1 MKKVMNENKM
11 SVYGG
16 LTVTQIRV
24 LLIEDDP
31 MVREVNRQF
40 IEKVAGFEV
49 IGQASNGVEG
59 IAQIRRLVPDLVFMD
74 IFMPEQ
80 DGITSLRKI
89 RELKLPVDVITVTAA
104 NDMKTVKQILHLGV
118 FDYIMKPFSF
128 ERVQGTLENY
138 LRFKKQM
145 QKERELTQG
154 ELDLLFHYQGG
165 QKEAEQPSMIHVE
178 KNLPKGFNR
187 ATLEKVVHYLHTVEG
202 ASAEEVASGVGI
214 ARVTA
219 RRYLDYLEKQE
230 EITMDVHYGGI
241 GRPINYYFSK

>member
-1 MKKVMNENKM
+1 ME
-11 SVYGG
+11 G
-16 LTVTQIRV
+16 LTVTQINV

-40 IEKVAGFEV
+40 IEKVDGFEV

-59 IAQIRRLVPDLVFMD
+59 IEQICSLQPDLVFMD

-80 DGITSLRKI
+80 DGLTSLRKI
-89 RELKLPVDVITVTAA
+89 RELKIPVDVITVTAA
-104 NDMKTVKQILHLGV
+104 NDMETVKQVLHLGV

-138 LRFKKQM
+138 KRFKQQM
-145 QKERELTQG
+145 QTEREFTQG
-154 ELDLLFHYQGG
+154 ELDQLFHYHN
-165 QKEAEQPSMIHVE
+165 EQE
-178 KNLPKGFNR
+178 KRELANEEKSEKSLPKGFNR
-187 ATLEKVVHYLHTVEG
+187 ATLEKVVHYLQSVDG
-202 ASAEEVASGVGI
+202 ASAEDVASGVGI

-219 RRYLDYLEKQE
+219 RRYLDYLEKQQ

>member
-1 MKKVMNENKM
+1 ME
-11 SVYGG
+11 G
-16 LTVTQIRV
+16 LTVTQINV

-59 IAQIRRLVPDLVFMD
+59 IEQICSLQPDLVFMD

-80 DGITSLRKI
+80 DGLTSLRKI
-89 RELKLPVDVITVTAA
+89 RELKIPVDVITVTAA
-104 NDMKTVKQILHLGV
+104 NDMETVKQVLHLGV

-138 LRFKKQM
+138 KRFKQQM
-145 QKERELTQG
+145 QTEREFTQG
-154 ELDLLFHYQGG
+154 ELDLLFHYHN
-165 QKEAEQPSMIHVE
+165 EQE
-178 KNLPKGFNR
+178 KRELANEEKSEKTLPKGFNR
-187 ATLEKVVHYLHTVEG
+187 ATLEKVVHYLQSVDG
-202 ASAEEVASGVGI
+202 ASAEDVASGVGI

-219 RRYLDYLEKQE
+219 RRYLDYLEKQQ

>member
-1 MKKVMNENKM
+1 MD
-11 SVYGG
+11 GG
-16 LTVTQIRV
+16 QTVAQIKV

-40 IEKVAGFEV
+40 IEKVEHFQV
-49 IGQASNGVEG
+49 IGQASNGLEG
-59 IAQIRRLVPDLVFMD
+59 ITQIRHHQPDLVFMD

-89 RELKLPVDVITVTAA
+89 RELDLPVDVITVTAA
-104 NDMKTVKQILHLGV
+104 NDMETVKQVLHLGV

-128 ERVQGTLENY
+128 ERVKGTLDNY
-138 LRFKKQM
+138 LRFKKQT
-145 QKERELTQG
+145 QIERELTQG
-154 ELDLLFHYQGG
+154 ELDQLFHYRDEKNNIELSHTLQ
-165 QKEAEQPSMIHVE
+165 SE

-187 ATLEKVVHYLHTVEG
+187 TTLEKVVHFLQSVDG
-202 ASAEEVASGVGI
+202 ASAEEVASGIGI

>member
-1 MKKVMNENKM
+1 MA
-11 SVYGG
+11 
-16 LTVTQIRV
+16 QITV

-40 IEKVAGFEV
+40 IEKVEHFQV
-49 IGQASNGVEG
+49 IGQASNGLDG
-59 IAQIRRLVPDLVFMD
+59 ITQIHQLQPDLVFMD

-89 RELKLPVDVITVTAA
+89 RELDLPVDVITVTAA
-104 NDMKTVKQILHLGV
+104 NDMETVKQVLHLGV

-138 LRFKKQM
+138 LRFKKQT
-145 QKERELTQG
+145 QTERALTQG
-154 ELDLLFHYQGG
+154 ELDQLFHYRGG
-165 QKEAEQPSMIHVE
+165 HGHVIQANTLQSEQ
-178 KNLPKGFNR
+178 NLPKGFNR
-187 ATLEKVVHYLHTVEG
+187 ATLDKVVHFLQSVDG
-202 ASAEEVASGVGI
+202 ASAEDVAMGVGI

-219 RRYLDYLEKQE
+219 RRYLDYLEKQGS
-230 EITMDVHYGGI
+230 ITMDVHYGGV

>member
-1 MKKVMNENKM
+1 VVKIK
-11 SVYGG
+11 
-16 LTVTQIRV
+16 V

-40 IEKVAGFEV
+40 IEKVDQFQV
-49 IGQASNGVEG
+49 IGQASNGLDGVT
-59 IAQIRRLVPDLVFMD
+59 QIRQHQPDLVFMD

-89 RELKLPVDVITVTAA
+89 RELDLPVDVITVTAA
-104 NDMKTVKQILHLGV
+104 NDMDTVKQVLHLGV

-128 ERVQGTLENY
+128 ERVKGTLENY
-138 LRFKKQM
+138 LHFKKQT
-145 QKERELTQG
+145 QTERELTQG
-154 ELDLLFHYQGG
+154 ELDQLFHYRDG
-165 QKEAEQPSMIHVE
+165 QKPLEQTILLQTE

-187 ATLEKVVHYLHTVEG
+187 TPLDKVVHFLQSVDGE
-202 ASAEEVASGVGI
+202 SAEDVASGVGI

-230 EITMDVHYGGI
+230 KITMDVHYGGI

>member
-1 MKKVMNENKM
+1 MA
-11 SVYGG
+11 
-16 LTVTQIRV
+16 QIKV

-40 IEKVAGFEV
+40 IEKVEHFQV
-49 IGQASNGVEG
+49 VGQAPNGLEG
-59 IAQIRRLVPDLVFMD
+59 ITQICQLKPDLVFMD

-89 RELKLPVDVITVTAA
+89 RELDLPVDVITVTAA
-104 NDMKTVKQILHLGV
+104 NDMETVKQIMHLGV

-128 ERVQGTLENY
+128 ERVKGTLDNY
-138 LRFKKQM
+138 LRFNKQT
-145 QKERELTQG
+145 QTERELTQG
-154 ELDLLFHYQGG
+154 ELDQLFHYHDG
-165 QKEAEQPSMIHVE
+165 QTMLDQSVTLKSE

-187 ATLEKVVHYLHTVEG
+187 TTLEKVVHFLQSVDG
-202 ASAEEVASGVGI
+202 ASAEEVASGIGI

>member
-1 MKKVMNENKM
+1 M
-11 SVYGG
+11 
-16 LTVTQIRV
+16 TQINV
-24 LLIEDDP
+24 LLVEDDP

-40 IEKVAGFEV
+40 IEKVAGFNV

-59 IAQIRRLVPDLVFMD
+59 IDKIRTLRPDLVFMD

-89 RELKLPVDVITVTAA
+89 RELKIPVDVITVTAA
-104 NDMKTVKQILHLGV
+104 NDMETVKQVLHLGV
-118 FDYIMKPFSF
+118 FDYVMKPFSF

-138 LRFKKQM
+138 IRFKQQM
-145 QKERELTQG
+145 QTERELTQG
-154 ELDLLFHYQGG
+154 ELDQLFHYHSGEG
-165 QKEAEQPSMIHVE
+165 KALTPIEE
-178 KNLPKGFNR
+178 KTEKSLPKGYNR
-187 ATLEKVVHYLHTVEG
+187 ATLEKVVHYLQSVDG
-202 ASAEEVASGVGI
+202 ASAEDVASGVGI

-219 RRYLDYLEKQE
+219 RRYLDFLEKQK

>member
-1 MKKVMNENKM
+1 M
-11 SVYGG
+11 
-16 LTVTQIRV
+16 TQINV

-40 IEKVAGFEV
+40 IEKVARFEV

-59 IAQIRRLVPDLVFMD
+59 IEKICSLQPDLVFMD

-80 DGITSLRKI
+80 DGLTSLRKI
-89 RELKLPVDVITVTAA
+89 RELKIPVDVITVTAA
-104 NDMKTVKQILHLGV
+104 NDMETVKQVLHLGV

-138 LRFKKQM
+138 KRFKQQM
-145 QKERELTQG
+145 QTEREFTQG
-154 ELDLLFHYQGG
+154 ELDQLFHYHN
-165 QKEAEQPSMIHVE
+165 EQE
-178 KNLPKGFNR
+178 KRELANEEKSEKTLPKGFNR
-187 ATLEKVVHYLHTVEG
+187 ATLEKVVHYLQSVDG
-202 ASAEEVASGVGI
+202 ASAEDVASGVGI

-219 RRYLDYLEKQE
+219 RRYLDYLEKQQ

>member
-1 MKKVMNENKM
+1 MA
-11 SVYGG
+11 
-16 LTVTQIRV
+16 QIKV

-40 IEKVAGFEV
+40 IEKVEHFQV
-49 IGQASNGVEG
+49 IGQASNGLDGVM
-59 IAQIRRLVPDLVFMD
+59 QIRQHQPDLVFMD

-89 RELKLPVDVITVTAA
+89 RELDLPVDVITVTAA
-104 NDMKTVKQILHLGV
+104 NDMDTVKQVLHLGV

-128 ERVQGTLENY
+128 ERVKGTLENY
-138 LRFKKQM
+138 LRFKKQT
-145 QKERELTQG
+145 QTERELTQG
-154 ELDLLFHYQGG
+154 ELDQLFHYRDG
-165 QKEAEQPSMIHVE
+165 QSQLEPSALLQTE

-187 ATLEKVVHYLHTVEG
+187 TTLEKVVHFLQSVDG
-202 ASAEEVASGVGI
+202 ASAEEVASGIGI

>member
-1 MKKVMNENKM
+1 
-11 SVYGG
+11 
-16 LTVTQIRV
+16 VTQLNV

-40 IEKVAGFEV
+40 IEKVAGFAV
-49 IGQASNGVEG
+49 IGQASNGVDG
-59 IAQIRRLVPDLVFMD
+59 INKIRSLQPDLVFMD

-89 RELKLPVDVITVTAA
+89 RELNIAVDVITVTAA
-104 NDMKTVKQILHLGV
+104 NDMETVKQVLHLGV

-138 LRFKKQM
+138 KRFKQ
-145 QKERELTQG
+145 QIQTERGLTQG
-154 ELDLLFHYQGG
+154 ELDQLFHYHNGY
-165 QKEAEQPSMIHVE
+165 KKVE
-178 KNLPKGFNR
+178 PVQEGKSEKSLPKGFNR
-187 ATLEKVVHYLHTVEG
+187 ATMEKVVQYLQTVDG
-202 ASAEEVASGVGI
+202 ASAEDVASGVGI

-219 RRYLDYLEKQE
+219 RRYLDYLEKQQ

>member
-1 MKKVMNENKM
+1 MKN
-11 SVYGG
+11 
-16 LTVTQIRV
+16 LRV

-40 IEKVAGFEV
+40 IEKVEGFEV
-49 IGQASNGVEG
+49 VGQASNGVDGLE
-59 IAQIRRLVPDLVFMD
+59 QISILKPDLVFMD

-104 NDMKTVKQILHLGV
+104 NDLKTVQEILHLGV

-138 LRFKKQM
+138 VRFKRRM
-145 QKERELTQG
+145 QKEQGLTQV
-154 ELDLLFHYQGG
+154 ELDQLFHYHDGHTNGKQESTT
-165 QKEAEQPSMIHVE
+165 KHL
-178 KNLPKGFNR
+178 KDLPKGFNR
-187 ATLEKVVHYLHTVEG
+187 ATLDKVIHYLQSVEG

-219 RRYLDYLEKQE
+219 RRYLDFLEKQA

-241 GRPINYYFSK
+241 GRPVNYYFSK